1 MTQNPHGPQRGNP
14 QFGHDAH
21 TYGAPGTHR
30 PEESIPPQPL
40 ADDVSN
46 GWIPEDSRQKA
57 HSPLPQPTLFSPQS
71 LLDEGLRKKLR
82 HPGELPWL
90 IVGICF
96 TFAAYTFAFW
106 VLFIRT
112 FMPMMTTPTSYAEAD
127 TASTI
132 DQLLAILCILPII
145 IFFSRGMLYGQM
157 RLTGV
162 RITPTQFPEA
172 YKMLVEA
179 ARAHGLR
186 RVPDA
191 YVVLGNG
198 MINAFASGHGH
209 RRFVAI
215 YSDLFEIGGEARDP
229 DALRFIIGHEVG
241 HIAAGHVSYFRL
253 LGISAFQNVPF
264 LSSIL
269 SRAQEYTADNFG
281 FRYCPSGAEGTIR
294 TLSAGK
300 YLNKEVNFQEL
311 ADRAVYERGLFTW
324 LANLN
329 MSHPATTWRAHAL
342 RDRTRPGRLIWRPRT
357 NPENTPLSMVPA
369 AEAAALWPDPLQ
381 GTSFISNYPE
391 KAENQHWGVNI
402 VEDKANTEKRDRKIP
417 DLLDIQ
423 WAGPGRRGF
432 PGTNGPQ
439 GPGSHGGPQNF
450 GPQGG
455 GPHGDAP
462 FDGNPSKQ
470 ADGGQSWSS
479 SHQDGPSSSDGQT
492 FRGSH
497 GAQSGYGINPD
508 RTRGSYGIDP
518 EPREGDENSSTKD

>member
-402 VEDKANTEKRDRKIP
+402 VEDLSLIH
-417 DLLDIQ
+417 I
-423 WAGPGRRGF
+423 
-432 PGTNGPQ
+432 
-439 GPGSHGGPQNF
+439 
-450 GPQGG
+450 
-455 GPHGDAP
+455 
-462 FDGNPSKQ
+462 
-470 ADGGQSWSS
+470 
-479 SHQDGPSSSDGQT
+479 
-492 FRGSH
+492 
-497 GAQSGYGINPD
+497 
-508 RTRGSYGIDP
+508 
-518 EPREGDENSSTKD
+518 

>member
-1 MTQNPHGPQRGNP
+1 MTQNPFGSQPGPN
-14 QFGHDAH
+14 FEKDAH
-21 TYGAPGTHR
+21 TYGAPGIHP
-30 PEESIPPQPL
+30 PEASIPSQPL

-46 GWIPEDSRQKA
+46 GWVPEDSRQRA
-57 HSPLPQPTLFSPQS
+57 HSPFPGPSLFSPQS
-71 LLDEGLRKKLR
+71 LLDESLRKKLR
-82 HPGELPWL
+82 HPGEIPWL

-96 TFAAYTFAFW
+96 TLAAYTFAFW

-112 FMPMMTTPTSYAEAD
+112 FMPLVTTPTTYAEAD
-127 TASTI
+127 TASTF
-132 DQLLAILCILPII
+132 DQLLALLCLLPII

-172 YKMLVEA
+172 YKMLVGA
-179 ARAHGLR
+179 AKAHGLR

-198 MINAFASGHGH
+198 TINAFASGHGH

-215 YSDLFEIGGEARDP
+215 YSDLFEIGGQARDP

-241 HIAAGHVSYFRL
+241 HIAAGHTSYFRL

-281 FRYCPSGAEGTIR
+281 FRFCPRGSEGTIR
-294 TLSAGK
+294 TLAAGK
-300 YLNKEVNFQEL
+300 YLNKDVNFQEF

-342 RDRTRPGRLIWRPRT
+342 RDRSRPGRLIWRPRF
-357 NPENTPLSMVPA
+357 NPENNPISMVPA
-369 AEAAALWPDPLQ
+369 AEPAASWPDPLQ
-381 GTSFISNYPE
+381 GNSFIDGYPE
-391 KAENQHWGVNI
+391 TPGNTHWGVNV
-402 VEDKANTEKRDRKIP
+402 VEDKDIADRRDRPIP
-417 DLLDIQ
+417 DLLDIH

-432 PGTNGPQ
+432 GGFGSFGGPNGSGGPQ
-439 GPGSHGGPQNF
+439 GPQPQTPSPVEGPGGP
-450 GPQGG
+450 GPKPQDTNGSSA
-455 GPHGDAP
+455 H
-462 FDGNPSKQ
+462 
-470 ADGGQSWSS
+470 DGGDPRSR
-479 SHQDGPSSSDGQT
+479 DD
-492 FRGSH
+492 RG
-497 GAQSGYGINPD
+497 
-508 RTRGSYGIDP
+508 YGIDP
-518 EPREGDENSSTKD
+518 GNGEPPWPPKPPKNS

>member
-1 MTQNPHGPQRGNP
+1 MTQNPNGPHAGGP
-14 QFGHDAH
+14 PHYEDAH
-21 TYGAPGTHR
+21 TYGAPGAYR
-30 PEESIPPQPL
+30 PEESIPARPL

-46 GWIPEDSRQKA
+46 GWVPEDSRQKA
-57 HSPLPQPTLFSPQS
+57 RSPFPGPSLFSPQS

-82 HPGELPWL
+82 HPGEVPWL

-96 TFAAYTFAFW
+96 TLAAYTFAFW
-106 VLFIRT
+106 ILFVRT
-112 FMPMMTTPTSYAEAD
+112 FMPMVTTPTTYADAD
-127 TASTI
+127 TASTF
-132 DQLLAILCILPII
+132 DQLLALLCILPIV

-157 RLTGV
+157 RLSGV
-162 RITPTQFPEA
+162 RITPTQFPEG

-179 ARAHGLR
+179 AKAHGLR

-215 YSDLFEIGGEARDP
+215 YSDLFEIGGQARDP

-264 LSSIL
+264 LASIL

-281 FRYCPSGAEGTIR
+281 YRYCPAGAEGTIR

-300 YLNKEVNFQEL
+300 YLNKEVNFQEF

-329 MSHPATTWRAHAL
+329 MSHPAPTWRAHAL
-342 RDRTRPGRLIWRPRT
+342 RDRARPGRLIWRPRT

-381 GTSFISNYPE
+381 GTSFISDYPE
-391 KAENQHWGVNI
+391 KEDNQHWGVNV
-402 VEDKANTEKRDRKIP
+402 VEQKAITERRDRVIP

-432 PGTNGPQ
+432 PGPNGPQ
-439 GPGSHGGPQNF
+439 GPGMT
-450 GPQGG
+450 G
-455 GPHGDAP
+455 GPHGFGPSNGGPQSPGPQGFGAQAPGHQGDAP
-462 FDGNPSKQ
+462 Q
-470 ADGGQSWSS
+470 APVQQGQPPQG
-479 SHQDGPSSSDGQT
+479 HGPEES
-492 FRGSH
+492 GSR
-497 GAQSGYGINPD
+497 AQEPREPGTQEG
-508 RTRGSYGIDP
+508 YGIDP
-518 EPREGDENSSTKD
+518 DGPAGGNEPRRD

>member
-300 YLNKEVNFQEL
+300 YLNKEVNLQEL

-450 GPQGG
+450 GPQSG

-462 FDGNPSKQ
+462 FGGNPSKQ

-479 SHQDGPSSSDGQT
+479 SHQDGPSSSEGQT